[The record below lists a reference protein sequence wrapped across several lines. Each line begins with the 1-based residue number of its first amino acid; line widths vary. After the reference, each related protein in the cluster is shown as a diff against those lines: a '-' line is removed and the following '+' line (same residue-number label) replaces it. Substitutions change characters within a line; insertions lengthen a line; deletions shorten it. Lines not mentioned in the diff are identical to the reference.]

1 MRTMKFLIGLI
12 ALAGFCVIAARVE
25 SKLLLH
31 FGNVLGLLAG
41 TFALIAL
48 LTALWRAPEGY
59 EDDGGFHIGSRHGQ
73 TEHPRDVRLA
83 QAMRALKM
91 DMTRLFSS
99 S

>member
-1 MRTMKFLIGLI
+1 MKFLIGLI
-12 ALAGFCVIAARVE
+12 SLAGFCVIAARVE

-31 FGNVLGLLAG
+31 FGNVLGLFAG
-41 TFALIAL
+41 TFVLIAL

-59 EDDGGFHIGSRHGQ
+59 EDHGGFHIGARYGQ